1 MIASLT
7 IVIIGRSNKAKR
19 SESILKIAQK
29 FREQGYTIHEF
40 ESDRQQAA
48 ARINQRITRFWPALM
63 QGDRTD
69 FPPHR
74 RLMRSVIRTILAL
87 TTESRWVLGAAMGML
102 SERAML
108 SRQIN
113 RFINRLPGGQVQLIG
128 HSLGAILA
136 TRISE
141 NPKISKIICFGYPF
155 QHPQHPSEAYRT
167 AHLASVAKP
176 LLVMQGTSDIYGSDP
191 RAIGRLLP
199 EGAKLV
205 MLDCDHN
212 YGQLPSAEFNRA
224 WSAVSRFIGGLPA
237 GDDAVPQSGALQEQN
252 SIFSEIS
259 MVAADGFE
267 PPTKGL

>member
-19 SESILKIAQK
+19 SESILKIAQN
-29 FREQGYTIHEF
+29 FRDQGCSIHEF

-48 ARINQRITRFWPALM
+48 RRINHRIARFWPALM
-63 QGDRTD
+63 KGDRGD

-74 RLMRSVIRTILAL
+74 RLMLSLIRTILAL
-87 TTESRWVLGAAMGML
+87 ATESRWVLGAAMGML

-108 SRQIN
+108 SREIN
-113 RFINRLPGGQVQLIG
+113 RFINRLPYGQVHVIG
-128 HSLGAILA
+128 HSAGAILA
-136 TRISE
+136 TRVSK
-141 NPKISKIICFGYPF
+141 NAKISTIICFGYPF
-155 QHPQHPSEAYRT
+155 QHPEHPPEAYRT

-176 LLVMQGTSDIYGSDP
+176 LLFLQGTSDIYGSDP
-191 RAIGRLLP
+191 CTIARLLP
-199 EGAKLV
+199 AGARLV

-224 WSAVSRFIGGLPA
+224 WSAVSQFIGGSPA
-237 GDDAVPQSGALQEQN
+237 GDDAVPKSGALQERN
-252 SIFSEIS
+252 PIFSEIS